1 MPVLVLGRGGGRKH
15 SEADTD
21 PEILHGGGYIHNT
34 YVYSNDSNML
44 LLVLI
49 GVFYAC
55 MVI

>member
-49 GVFYAC
+49 GVFYAW
-55 MVI
+55 